1 MAASP
6 SRTDTHALAPLRR
19 PVFAMLWV
27 AWLVANSC
35 ALISDMTSAW
45 LMASLTSSPTLVALV
60 QTAAALPILLLS
72 LPVGAVTDG
81 ANPRYLLIT
90 AHVWVAI
97 VSALLFA
104 LQALD
109 MLSAW
114 TLLALVFAN
123 GVGLALRGPVMAAL
137 LPQIV
142 PRSEL
147 GSAIALNTVAMNIAR
162 VIGPALAGVLIASF
176 GERWVFALN
185 AVLGLSL
192 AVVLLFWRHDVAPE
206 PLPRERLLSA
216 MRTGLGFV
224 RHSRSLQ
231 AVLLK
236 SGLFSGASMAL
247 IALLPVLTH
256 RALGEDARIYALLM
270 ASMGV
275 GAITAAFGL
284 PRLRARHGPD
294 TLVAAG
300 GLCHAACTLAMA
312 LTAQLVV
319 AVPVMVLSGVAWM
332 VVSNSLTTSA
342 QLSLPSWVRARAMS
356 LFQMTIMGCTAA
368 GALLWGQLAERLG
381 VVTSLVVAAACGAL
395 GALLLAKRAIR
406 IPEEDE
412 LVPGDL
418 GAAPRASPAP
428 HDEQRPVM
436 TEIAYRVVPEHERPF
451 LEVMERTRHSRLRN
465 GAISWHIY
473 REIGRPEH
481 FIEVFVDPT
490 WAAHRLRQHRTTA
503 GDLALRAEREAHH
516 RGPEPPA
523 IRRFVGQP
531 IGSTPHLFQ

>member
-1 MAASP
+1 
-6 SRTDTHALAPLRR
+6 
-19 PVFAMLWV
+19 MLWI

-45 LMASLTSSPTLVALV
+45 LMASLTASPTLVALV

-72 LPVGAVTDG
+72 LPVGALTDG
-81 ANPRYLLIT
+81 ANPRYLLIA

-123 GVGLALRGPVMAAL
+123 GVGLALRGPVMAAV

-147 GSAIALNTVAMNIAR
+147 GPAIALNTVAMNIAR
-162 VIGPALAGVLIASF
+162 VIGPVLAGVLIASF

-185 AVLGLSL
+185 AVLGLVL
-192 AVVLLFWRHDVAPE
+192 AIGLAFWRHDVAPQ

-224 RHSRSLQ
+224 SHSKTLQ

-236 SGLFSGASMAL
+236 SGVFTAASMAL

-256 RALGEDARIYALLM
+256 RALGEDARIYAWLM
-270 ASMGV
+270 ACMGL
-275 GAITAAFGL
+275 GAITAAFIL
-284 PRLRARHGPD
+284 PRLRARWGPD
-294 TLVAAG
+294 QLVAAG
-300 GLCHAACTLAMA
+300 GLCHAVCTLAMA

-332 VVSNSLTTSA
+332 VVANSLTTSA

-368 GALLWGQLAERLG
+368 SALLWGQLAERLG
-381 VVTSLVVAAACGAL
+381 VEASLVAAAASGML
-395 GALLLAKRAIR
+395 GTLLLRKSAIR
-406 IPEEDE
+406 IPEEGD
-412 LVPGDL
+412 LVPGDVS
-418 GAAPRASPAP
+418 AAPPASTAP
-428 HDEQRPVM
+428 HDEQQPVM
-436 TEIAYRVVPEHERPF
+436 TEVAYHVAAENQNAF
-451 LEVMERTRHSRLRN
+451 LATMERTRQSRLRN
-465 GAISWHIY
+465 GALFWRLY
-473 REIGRPEH
+473 REIGEPER

-503 GDLALRAEREAHH
+503 GDLALKAARAAHH
-516 RGPEPPA
+516 RGPEPPV
-523 IRRFVGQP
+523 IRRFVAQAV
-531 IGSTPHLFQ
+531 GSLPSTLSD